1 MPLGKFPAFAISDA
15 ESLNDRRSRGM
26 RNASCAKI
34 SLHSTLERRL
44 FMRLKKVALASLL
57 MLVLLVTLALAVT
70 GNVDKKEY
78 VCMMQDMVLG
88 KAGIPIQFAGKTY
101 YGCCEM
107 CKEKIKNEPQKYT
120 RATDLVSRKPVDK
133 SESFIY
139 SVDGTA
145 YYFASD
151 ANRQTFA
158 ANPQKYLK
166 K

>member
-1 MPLGKFPAFAISDA
+1 
-15 ESLNDRRSRGM
+15 
-26 RNASCAKI
+26 
-34 SLHSTLERRL
+34 
-44 FMRLKKVALASLL
+44 MRLKKVTP
-57 MLVLLVTLALAVT
+57 VLLSMVALLVMSALAVT

-145 YYFASD
+145 YYFGSD
-151 ANRQTFA
+151 ANRKTFA

>member
-1 MPLGKFPAFAISDA
+1 ML
-15 ESLNDRRSRGM
+15 
-26 RNASCAKI
+26 
-34 SLHSTLERRL
+34 
-44 FMRLKKVALASLL
+44 LKKVTLASVL
-57 MLVLLVTLALAVT
+57 MLALSVVMVFAVT

-120 RATDLVSRKPVDK
+120 RATDLVSQRPVDK
-133 SESFIY
+133 AESFIY
-139 SVDGTA
+139 SVEGTA
-145 YYFASD
+145 YYFGSD
-151 ANRQTFA
+151 ANRKTFA

>member
-1 MPLGKFPAFAISDA
+1 
-15 ESLNDRRSRGM
+15 
-26 RNASCAKI
+26 
-34 SLHSTLERRL
+34 
-44 FMRLKKVALASLL
+44 MRLRKVALVSILL
-57 MLVLLVTLALAVT
+57 LSFFVALALAVT

-139 SVDGTA
+139 SIDGTA

-151 ANRQTFA
+151 ANRKTFA
-158 ANPQKYLK
+158 ASPQKYLK

>member
-1 MPLGKFPAFAISDA
+1 
-15 ESLNDRRSRGM
+15 
-26 RNASCAKI
+26 
-34 SLHSTLERRL
+34 
-44 FMRLKKVALASLL
+44 MRLRKVVSASLL
-57 MLVLLVTLALAVT
+57 MLSLLVTLALAVT

-88 KAGIPIQFAGKTY
+88 KPGIPIQFAGRTY

-120 RATDLVSRKPVDK
+120 QATDLVSRKPVDK
-133 SESFIY
+133 AESFIY

-145 YYFASD
+145 YYFGSD
-151 ANRQTFA
+151 ASRKTFA

>member
-1 MPLGKFPAFAISDA
+1 
-15 ESLNDRRSRGM
+15 M
-26 RNASCAKI
+26 RNSSCAKI
-34 SLHSTLERRL
+34 SLIQTFERRL
-44 FMRLKKVALASLL
+44 FVRPKKVTLASLL
-57 MLVLLVTLALAVT
+57 MLALFVTFALAVT

-107 CKEKIKNEPQKYT
+107 CKEKIKNEPQRYT

-151 ANRQTFA
+151 ANRKTFA

>member
-1 MPLGKFPAFAISDA
+1 
-15 ESLNDRRSRGM
+15 
-26 RNASCAKI
+26 
-34 SLHSTLERRL
+34 
-44 FMRLKKVALASLL
+44 MRLKKIVFPALL
-57 MLVLLVTLALAVT
+57 MLVVAVTVALAAT

-88 KAGIPIQFAGKTY
+88 KAGIPIQFEGKTY

-133 SESFIY
+133 AVSFIY

-151 ANRQTFA
+151 ANRKTFA

>member
-1 MPLGKFPAFAISDA
+1 MRYRKIAVASPL
-15 ESLNDRRSRGM
+15 
-26 RNASCAKI
+26 
-34 SLHSTLERRL
+34 
-44 FMRLKKVALASLL
+44 LL
-57 MLVLLVTLALAVT
+57 TLLVTLVLAVT

-88 KAGIPIQFAGKTY
+88 KAGIPIQFEGKTY

-107 CKEKIKNEPQKYT
+107 CKEKIRKEPQKYT

-151 ANRQTFA
+151 ANRKTFA

>member
-1 MPLGKFPAFAISDA
+1 
-15 ESLNDRRSRGM
+15 
-26 RNASCAKI
+26 
-34 SLHSTLERRL
+34 
-44 FMRLKKVALASLL
+44 MRLMKVALASLL
-57 MLVLLVTLALAVT
+57 MLALLVTLALAVT

-139 SVDGTA
+139 SIDGTA

-151 ANRQTFA
+151 ANRKTFA
-158 ANPQKYLK
+158 ASPQKYLK

>member
-1 MPLGKFPAFAISDA
+1 MLPRK
-15 ESLNDRRSRGM
+15 M
-26 RNASCAKI
+26 
-34 SLHSTLERRL
+34 
-44 FMRLKKVALASLL
+44 ALSSLL
-57 MLVLLVTLALAVT
+57 VFSLFVTLALAVT

-88 KAGIPIQFAGKTY
+88 KAGIPIQFDGKTY

-120 RATDLVSRKPVDK
+120 QATDLVSHKPVDK
-133 SESFIY
+133 ASSFIY

-145 YYFASD
+145 YYFGSE
-151 ANRQTFA
+151 ANRKTFA

>member
-1 MPLGKFPAFAISDA
+1 
-15 ESLNDRRSRGM
+15 
-26 RNASCAKI
+26 
-34 SLHSTLERRL
+34 
-44 FMRLKKVALASLL
+44 MRLKKVALASLL
-57 MLVLLVTLALAVT
+57 MLAMLVTLALAVS

-151 ANRQTFA
+151 ANRKTFA
-158 ANPQKYLK
+158 ASPQKYLRK
-166 K
+166 

>member
-1 MPLGKFPAFAISDA
+1 
-15 ESLNDRRSRGM
+15 
-26 RNASCAKI
+26 
-34 SLHSTLERRL
+34 
-44 FMRLKKVALASLL
+44 MRLKKVTP
-57 MLVLLVTLALAVT
+57 VLLSMLALLVMSALAVT

-88 KAGIPIQFAGKTY
+88 KAGIPIQYDGKTY

-145 YYFASD
+145 YYFGSD
-151 ANRQTFA
+151 ANRKTFA

>member
-1 MPLGKFPAFAISDA
+1 
-15 ESLNDRRSRGM
+15 M
-26 RNASCAKI
+26 RV
-34 SLHSTLERRL
+34 R
-44 FMRLKKVALASLL
+44 KVGLTSLL
-57 MLVLLVTLALAVT
+57 MLSLVTLALAVT

-88 KAGIPIQFAGKTY
+88 KAGIPIQFGGKTY

-120 RATDLVSRKPVDK
+120 KATDLVSRKPVDK
-133 SESFIY
+133 ADSFIY

-145 YYFASD
+145 YYFGSD
-151 ANRQTFA
+151 ANRKTFA

>member
-1 MPLGKFPAFAISDA
+1 
-15 ESLNDRRSRGM
+15 
-26 RNASCAKI
+26 
-34 SLHSTLERRL
+34 
-44 FMRLKKVALASLL
+44 MRLKKVTP
-57 MLVLLVTLALAVT
+57 VLLSMLALLVMSALAVT

-88 KAGIPIQFAGKTY
+88 KAGIPIQYAGKTY

-145 YYFASD
+145 YYFGSD
-151 ANRQTFA
+151 ANRKSFA

>member
-1 MPLGKFPAFAISDA
+1 
-15 ESLNDRRSRGM
+15 M
-26 RNASCAKI
+26 RNSSCAKI
-34 SLHSTLERRL
+34 SLHSNIRKEL
-44 FMRLKKVALASLL
+44 FVRPKKVTLASLL
-57 MLVLLVTLALAVT
+57 MLALFVTFALAVT

-151 ANRQTFA
+151 ANRKTFA

>member
-1 MPLGKFPAFAISDA
+1 
-15 ESLNDRRSRGM
+15 
-26 RNASCAKI
+26 
-34 SLHSTLERRL
+34 
-44 FMRLKKVALASLL
+44 MRLKKVTP
-57 MLVLLVTLALAVT
+57 VLLSMVALLVMSALAVT

-88 KAGIPIQFAGKTY
+88 KAGIPIQYAGKTY

-145 YYFASD
+145 YYFGSD
-151 ANRQTFA
+151 ANRKTFA